1 MILRRVLA
9 HYRLGKSLRPRLENI
24 DFSSQIL
31 ESFAK
36 CFEIGFLKLA
46 GGRIFD
52 EKTSEAVQGA
62 AAAGFFSKAG
72 LRRLLC
78 GDKPRWL
85 SHKQKASSLLYRK
98 KTTPKLK
105 RSKNEKTL

>member
-36 CFEIGFLKLA
+36 CFESRVSKNSQAEGFLMRKQGCADFCAEISLD
-46 GGRIFD
+46 GYR
-52 EKTSEAVQGA
+52 TSKRQAPCFIAKSQ
-62 AAAGFFSKAG
+62 
-72 LRRLLC
+72 
-78 GDKPRWL
+78 
-85 SHKQKASSLLYRK
+85 RK
-98 KTTPKLK
+98 
-105 RSKNEKTL
+105 N